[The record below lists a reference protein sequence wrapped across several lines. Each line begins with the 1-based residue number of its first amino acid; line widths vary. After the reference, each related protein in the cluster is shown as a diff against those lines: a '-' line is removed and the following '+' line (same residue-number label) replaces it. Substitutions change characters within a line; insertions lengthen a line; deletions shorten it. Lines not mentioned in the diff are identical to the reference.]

1 MFVAGISLDGILL
14 THRHPLGGF
23 GSRVAIS
30 FTWLGEAVRLVGEL
44 RWTQVQ
50 RLGSAAFG
58 RSMYQ
63 SGFAT
68 VPHDEKSAAVLNLMF
83 RPREFVGHE
92 YLDGEWRET
101 RTNDPVQPPNG
112 FKIAIAHSREEV
124 DMLRDAY
131 AIADSETRAII
142 RKMAE
147 AVNAADRITPRSDH
161 RRTL

>member
-14 THRHPLGGF
+14 THHHNLGGV
-23 GSRVAIS
+23 GTRVGIA
-30 FTWLGEAVRLVGEL
+30 FTWLGEAVRLIGEL
-44 RWTQVQ
+44 RWSQVQ
-50 RLGSAAFG
+50 HLGSAAFV
-58 RSMYQ
+58 RSIYQ

-68 VPHDEKSAAVLNLMF
+68 VPHDEKSAAVLRRMF

-92 YLDGEWRET
+92 YVGGEWRET
-101 RTNDPVQPPNG
+101 RTTDPRQPSNG
-112 FKIAIAHSREEV
+112 FKIAIAHTREEV

-131 AIADSETRAII
+131 AMADGETRQII

-147 AVNAADRITPRSDH
+147 AVNAADRIPQRGGQ